1 MYFINSQQGN
11 SPFFKARITSLERLQ
26 VLYFVWFVLMKYFF
40 YKSVR
45 HTKAYSVLL
54 WFPHWQVF
62 IYFSSYFLCAP
73 YFLCVIHFLSHA
85 GNSDILSAHSPKLTS
100 EAYQKMP
107 FLFASDQRTWTLVLL
122 SFIKTNFQILWC
134 TAASRVL
141 VSVFLNHTW
150 PQTFSHCFF
159 VRVMEKHCL
168 NETNRKMLQYPF
180 TAKT

>member
-1 MYFINSQQGN
+1 M
-11 SPFFKARITSLERLQ
+11 L
-26 VLYFVWFVLMKYFF
+26 
-40 YKSVR
+40 
-45 HTKAYSVLL
+45 
-54 WFPHWQVF
+54 
-62 IYFSSYFLCAP
+62 IYFCSYFLCAP
-73 YFLCVIHFLSHA
+73 YFLCVIHFCIWLSHA
-85 GNSDILSAHSPKLTS
+85 GNSDSLSVYSPKLAS

-159 VRVMEKHCL
+159 VHVMEKHCL

-180 TAKT
+180 TAKYKKGRVCWDQKVCSTWKDALEWFTNNQADIMDTVQFKDEPK